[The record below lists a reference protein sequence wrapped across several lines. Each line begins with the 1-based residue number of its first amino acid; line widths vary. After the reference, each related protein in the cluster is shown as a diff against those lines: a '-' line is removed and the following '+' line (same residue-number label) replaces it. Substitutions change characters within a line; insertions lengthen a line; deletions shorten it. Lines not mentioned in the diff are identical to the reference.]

1 MIRAFVALD
10 LPPAVKA
17 TLADLQAGVAGA
29 RWTDPADLHLTLRFV
44 GEVPEDR
51 LEEVHLALDEIRAP
65 AFDLTLEGV
74 GQFGQGARSRLLWA
88 GVAASPALAHLQA
101 KVESAVVRAGEP
113 AETRR
118 FTPHVTLAR
127 LDRQAH
133 PDRLRRFVE
142 GNALLRAGP
151 MPVDR
156 FVLFESRPGSGRPR
170 YLPLQ
175 DYPLLG

>member
-17 TLADLQAGVAGA
+17 SLADLQAGVPGA

-51 LEEVHLALDEIRAP
+51 LEELHEALDEIRAP
-65 AFDLTLEGV
+65 AFDLALEGV
-74 GQFGQGARSRLLWA
+74 GQFGEGARARLLWA
-88 GVAASPALAHLQA
+88 GVAPAPALSHLRA

-113 AETRR
+113 PETRR

-127 LDRQAH
+127 LDRSVR
-133 PDRLRRFVE
+133 PDRIGRFIE
-142 GNALLRAGP
+142 ANAPWRAGP
-151 MPVDR
+151 VRIDR
-156 FVLFESRPGSGRPR
+156 FVLYESRPGSGRPHYR
-170 YLPLQ
+170 PLQ
-175 DYPLLG
+175 DYPLDP

>member
-17 TLADLQAGVAGA
+17 TLADLRAGVPGA

-51 LEEVHLALDEIRAP
+51 LEDVHHALDEIRAP

-133 PDRLRRFVE
+133 ADRLCRFVE
-142 GNALLRAGP
+142 ANALLRAGP
-151 MPVDR
+151 VPVDR
-156 FVLFESRPGSGRPR
+156 FVLFESRPGAGRPH
-170 YLPLQ
+170 YLALQ